1 MIVNKSLVSLIK
13 ADGVNSVTTTDSDTL
28 SEYGFVFTRNSYQQ
42 MDNVL
47 VTGKNYREKYIFN
60 LNGSLSACYV
70 EANGVV
76 TKAEQYE
83 FQSYWNG
90 NMLQDNPRSVTK
102 TAAPSSLYKVG
113 LESYSFIV
121 GDTETMVLDQFNKP
135 ESKTT
140 SAVLVSEWIDSN
152 GISQQNKQTTVV
164 NYIYDNR
171 QMLIEEKT
179 TATYSNPVK
188 TVVSYKKYN
197 YNAYGDV
204 IRTESYVEGEEYTAG
219 KTIKETVYDEK
230 GNVIKSFTYNSLDTS
245 SKFYTETE
253 YDENNKVSA
262 EFDETGE
269 NKTNFGYV
277 DGLSIVRKKTFPN
290 GSKFAYGYDYDD
302 TVTAIS
308 QSTEEGEENSTQ
320 KTYRCGE
327 VVELRSG
334 NNNVKYE
341 YDYKRKLKS
350 VDLNGVENYVQYSY
364 AETQNSYGAV
374 TKETVTAAYAS
385 GDSFISEKDGNGNLL
400 KLTANDAVQIENV
413 YDKKGQ
419 LDTLKDK
426 VAGKNTKFERDE
438 LDNVTAIYE
447 IDSNGI
453 QVSGGYAESVVYDA
467 LGKVNKRTITGS
479 VPQEYTYGYKTDSMH
494 ALDSITV
501 NGSTIKPKLDVL
513 GRNKG
518 KEICIGS
525 DKIAEESIAY
535 RKVGDHATNMPT
547 TIRFGNKF
555 GDKFALADSLRYA
568 YDKMGNIE
576 KVYENGE
583 LAIRYQ
589 YDALN
594 RLIREDNKVM
604 NKTVLYSYDNN
615 GNMLKQRKFA
625 FTLKDIID
633 IEELESEDKVYIYDG
648 DKLLSFN
655 GEECAYNETTGIQT
669 KYRGKSLGWANR
681 RVSSYKGIEFGYDGQ
696 GRRIAKGNISYIYDS
711 QNRLLKQSNGLEFFY
726 DQSGVSSVKYAGKTY
741 FYRKDI
747 LGNIIALI
755 DTTGSVVVKYS
766 YDAWGITGFPI

>member
-1 MIVNKSLVSLIK
+1 M
-13 ADGVNSVTTTDSDTL
+13 
-28 SEYGFVFTRNSYQQ
+28 
-42 MDNVL
+42 
-47 VTGKNYREKYIFN
+47 
-60 LNGSLSACYV
+60 
-70 EANGVV
+70 
-76 TKAEQYE
+76 
-83 FQSYWNG
+83 
-90 NMLQDNPRSVTK
+90 
-102 TAAPSSLYKVG
+102 
-113 LESYSFIV
+113 
-121 GDTETMVLDQFNKP
+121 
-135 ESKTT
+135 
-140 SAVLVSEWIDSN
+140 LVSEWVDSN

-164 NYIYDNR
+164 NYIYDDS

-188 TVVSYKKYN
+188 TVVSHKKYN

-204 IRTESYVEGEEYTAG
+204 IRTENYVQGEEYTTG
-219 KTIKETVYDEK
+219 KTIEETVYDDK

-253 YDENNKVSA
+253 YDKNGKVTA
-262 EFDETGE
+262 ELDETGE
-269 NKTNFGYV
+269 NKTKFGYI
-277 DGLSIVRKKTFPN
+277 DGTSSVREEILPN
-290 GSKFAYGYDYDD
+290 GSKFAYGRDYAD

-308 QSTEEGEENSTQ
+308 QSTEDGEENSTQ

-341 YDYKRKLKS
+341 YDYKRKLKA

-364 AETQNSYGAV
+364 AETQNDAGDI
-374 TKETVTAAYAS
+374 TNETVTAIYAS
-385 GDSFISEKDGNGNLL
+385 GDSFVSKKDGNGNLL
-400 KLTANDAVQIENV
+400 KLTANDAVQVENV

-426 VAGKNTKFERDE
+426 VAGKNIKFERDE
-438 LDNVTAIYE
+438 LDNLTAIYE

-479 VPQEYTYGYKTDSMH
+479 VPQEYTYGYKTDSTH
-494 ALDSITV
+494 ALESITV

-525 DKIAEESIAY
+525 DKLAEESIAY

-555 GDKFALADSLRYA
+555 GDKFALVDSLRYA

-604 NKTVLYSYDNN
+604 STTVLYSYDNN
-615 GNMLKQRKFA
+615 GNILKQRKFA
-625 FTLKDIID
+625 FTLKGK
-633 IEELESEDKVYIYDG
+633 ETLG
-648 DKLLSFN
+648 DTL
-655 GEECAYNETTGIQT
+655 
-669 KYRGKSLGWANR
+669 
-681 RVSSYKGIEFGYDGQ
+681 
-696 GRRIAKGNISYIYDS
+696 
-711 QNRLLKQSNGLEFFY
+711 
-726 DQSGVSSVKYAGKTY
+726 
-741 FYRKDI
+741 
-747 LGNIIALI
+747 
-755 DTTGSVVVKYS
+755 
-766 YDAWGITGFPI
+766 